1 MTVPPSQSKGDATEM
16 DSEMVWIDEGGVLD
30 DAGNLIMTTYI
41 DLREEGDRT
50 PIPVLVKGC
59 KREHALE
66 DGETILI
73 SKPARFREYGGELIR
88 DPQEGL
94 AKEETVT
101 VMEETAAQ
109 AAGQRVLADL
119 NEALDILNTGVRRV
133 QKETHK
139 SWNTKSKNLAYGNEW
154 WVFCTAIKPEDE
166 EWEAWR
172 ATLDEEYDH
181 VSEIGQPA
189 KFAQALGRMV
199 TEQIGPQGKD
209 ASMKNTTKGV
219 EGPQTKHKSQWVIHG
234 PVVYTDRVYDTLTRD
249 CDVRTGLAASIFTKS
264 TKYAEQREYRFAVL
278 TEGSDEETVML
289 QISGM
294 MRDALKRTEKGLI
307 RTAPPPAETA
317 GDDQSKPSPRMNETR
332 TPISEWNTVTERLTE
347 WEERRSETRT
357 SDGQV
362 ESSDSERREH
372 VRERTVTQDHE
383 LVDGDSQRRLR
394 TDRDDGTAE
403 EPPVP
408 AQQAPRKQDQEHSD
422 EEAVQELA
430 LEERDWNG
438 GRQEDN
444 DRPVVIHSG
453 TGRAYKSLEEMLND
467 PALPTSPMKETWKER
482 ACSPEEIARTYG
494 AVEILATKITKVRIE
509 NRQDAASA
517 CWHAM
522 QCIRNIYARLG
533 DIVDSVWIER
543 ERFVVIRL
551 KDLEELNATGRI
563 VVAPGGAYAYCLQ
576 LPYKGISA
584 YGGIEWGT
592 MFFPIGD
599 QVKNFETFGWPS
611 KTS

>member
-1 MTVPPSQSKGDATEM
+1 M
-16 DSEMVWIDEGGVLD
+16 DSEMVWIDEGAVLD

-41 DLREEGDRT
+41 DLREEGNRT
-50 PIPVLVKGC
+50 PIPALVKGC

-66 DGETILI
+66 DGKTILI

-88 DPQEGL
+88 DVQEGL
-94 AKEETVT
+94 AKEETTVT
-101 VMEETAAQ
+101 VTKETAAQ
-109 AAGQRVLADL
+109 AARQRAVADI
-119 NEALDILNTGVRRV
+119 NEAHEILNTGVRRV
-133 QKETHK
+133 YRESHS

-199 TEQIGPQGKD
+199 TEQIGPQGKE
-209 ASMKNTTKGV
+209 ASIKNTTKDM
-219 EGPQTKHKSQWVIHG
+219 EGPQTKHKFQWVIHG

-289 QISGM
+289 RISGM

-317 GDDQSKPSPRMNETR
+317 GDDQSKPLPRMNETKA
-332 TPISEWNTVTERLTE
+332 PISEWTTVTERLTE

-362 ESSDSERREH
+362 ESSDSERLEH
-372 VRERTVTQDHE
+372 VRERTITQDHE

-408 AQQAPRKQDQEHSD
+408 AQQVPRKQDREHSD

-430 LEERDWNG
+430 MEERDWNG

-444 DRPVVIHSG
+444 DRPVIIHGG
-453 TGRAYKSLEEMLND
+453 TGRTYKSFEEMFND
-467 PALPTSPMKETWKER
+467 PAAPDSPVKETWQEK
-482 ACSPEEIARTYG
+482 ACSPEEITRTYA
-494 AVEILATKITKVRIE
+494 AVETLAMKITRVRME

-533 DIVDSVWIER
+533 DIVESVWIER

-551 KDLEELNATGRI
+551 KDSEELNATGRI
-563 VVAPGGAYAYCLQ
+563 VIAPSGAYAYFLL
-576 LPYKGISA
+576 LPYRGTSSD
-584 YGGIEWGT
+584 GGVEWGT
-592 MFFPIGD
+592 KFFPMGD
-599 QVKNFETFGWPS
+599 EVETFETFGWPG